1 MLNFNTHQNH
11 PLIDREQTY
20 FLEKKHITIH
30 SEDRDICKWNNSN
43 NFEILLPKDLLN
55 VVSLRLIDITIPNNI
70 YTFSTNNQNTKF
82 RVIVSPQINNSS
94 DPDLVAEHAAL
105 VSYYN
110 NFYEITIDDGFYTP
124 EQLANEIQNKLNR
137 GITTT
142 LQDIPNNNLPV
153 GYEYDDFIVK
163 YNPSTDKIEFLNNRD
178 HFQLLFNEEIPYD
191 TDCGIKN
198 VWCQPIKWGLPY
210 YLGYEKKIYAGLIN
224 IGNYYIDS
232 INYVLQ
238 PSPHKSADQIFYT
251 IPENV
256 LNIDSD
262 DVIYMDLD
270 KYNSIDEID
279 PYSYLTNNNYFND
292 YSSKT
297 NSAFAKIPVSHNK
310 FTKKF
315 LSKTYEL
322 NNVSSFKVPLQNVR
336 KLKFK
341 FRFHDG
347 RLVDFK
353 NQNFNFT
360 IEACQLIDEQTRYKL
375 INNVYFD

>member
-105 VSYYN
+105 VSYFN

-153 GYEYDDFIVK
+153 GYEYDDFVVK
-163 YNPSTDKIEFLNNRD
+163 YNPTTDKIEFLNNRD

-210 YLGYEKKIYAGLIN
+210 YLGYEKKKYAGLIN

-251 IPENV
+251 IPVNV

-262 DVIYMDLD
+262 DVIYMELE

-322 NNVSSFKVPLQNVR
+322 NNVSAFKVPLQNVR
-336 KLKFK
+336 KFKFK

-360 IEACQLIDEQTRYKL
+360 IEACQLIDEQARYKL

>member
-30 SEDRDICKWNNSN
+30 SEDRDICKWSNSN
-43 NFEILLPKDLLN
+43 NFEILLPKDLIN
-55 VVSLRLIDITIPNNI
+55 VISLRLIDITIPNNI

-82 RVIVSPQINNSS
+82 RVKVIPQINNPALT
-94 DPDLVAEHAAL
+94 DEHFAL
-105 VSYYN
+105 NTYN
-110 NFYEITIDDGFYTP
+110 NDFNYYEITIDDGFYTP

-142 LQDIPNNNLPV
+142 LQDNGYTLPN
-153 GYEYDDFIVK
+153 GYEYNDFFVK
-163 YNPSTDKIEFLNNRD
+163 YNPATHKIEFLNNRD

-210 YLGYEKKIYAGLIN
+210 YLGYEKKKYVGLIN

-238 PSPHKSADQIFYT
+238 PSIDKTDDNIYYV

-256 LNIDSD
+256 LNLDSD
-262 DVIYMDLD
+262 DVIYMELD

-297 NSAFAKIPVSHNK
+297 NSAFAKIPVSHEQ

-315 LSKTYEL
+315 LSKTSEL
-322 NNVSSFKVPLQNVR
+322 NNVSAFKVPLQNVR